1 MKKIIYLI
9 VIFVLAYIL
18 YSCLNKRQEYK
29 TFNVMYCNE
38 SQLGLHYNYDKLIE
52 YGEKFYTRKMIG
64 YYVNGK
70 LNNVDIYKSDGIIS
84 YTNYDIKSDKTLAKY
99 LSIPINRKI
108 IIIEDTLSD
117 NGILFT
123 YERKDDSIFVYNK
136 NELII
141 YVKDK

>member
-1 MKKIIYLI
+1 
-9 VIFVLAYIL
+9 
-18 YSCLNKRQEYK
+18 
-29 TFNVMYCNE
+29 
-38 SQLGLHYNYDKLIE
+38 
-52 YGEKFYTRKMIG
+52 MIG

-136 NELII
+136 NKLII